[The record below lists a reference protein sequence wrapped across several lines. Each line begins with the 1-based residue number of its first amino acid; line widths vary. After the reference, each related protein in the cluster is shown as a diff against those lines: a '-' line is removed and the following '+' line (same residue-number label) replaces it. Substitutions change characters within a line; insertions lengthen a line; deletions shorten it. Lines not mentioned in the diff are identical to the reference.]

1 MIDLSRIER
10 GVAEVVSAHHPAER
24 QWFWTELRLIRER
37 WDSLRHPFY
46 VRWSGGELEPD
57 ELNRYAGQYRHAVQA
72 LATMTARAA
81 QEHEALAPH
90 ADEESSHVSLWD
102 DFARAAGNDG
112 GDAANLE
119 TRACVETWAA
129 EDGLLPTLARMY
141 AIERAQPEISRV
153 KREGLVDLYGYEDG
167 PATEYF
173 RLHERLDVEHAAEV
187 RELIEELAA
196 DEDEH
201 ALLDA
206 AESAVRANWRLLDGV
221 G

>member
-1 MIDLSRIER
+1 VSGALWDRIE
-10 GVAEVVSAHHPAER
+10 ER
-24 QWFWTELRLIRER
+24 CER
-37 WDSLRHPFY
+37 WNVLRHPFY
-46 VRWSGGELEPD
+46 VRWSAGELESA
-57 ELNRYAGQYRHAVQA
+57 ELNRYAGQYRHAVEA

-81 QEHEALAPH
+81 QEHEALESH
-90 ADEESSHVSLWD
+90 AVEEASHVSLWE

-112 GDAANLE
+112 GDPANLE

-196 DEDEH
+196 EEDEH
-201 ALLDA
+201 TLLDA

>member
-1 MIDLSRIER
+1 MEER
-10 GVAEVVSAHHPAER
+10 C
-24 QWFWTELRLIRER
+24 ER
-37 WDSLRHPFY
+37 WNVLRHPFY
-46 VRWSGGELEPD
+46 TRWSAGELEPG
-57 ELNRYAGQYRHAVQA
+57 ELTRYAGQYRHAVEA
-72 LATMTARAA
+72 LATMTERAA
-81 QEHEALAPH
+81 ERHDSLRPH
-90 ADEESSHVSLWD
+90 ADEEASHVSLWD
-102 DFARAAGNDG
+102 EFAHATGNEG
-112 GDAANLE
+112 GDRPNLE

-129 EDGLLPTLARMY
+129 DDGLLPTLARMY
-141 AIERAQPEISRV
+141 AIERAQPEIARV

-196 DEDEH
+196 EGDEH

-221 G
+221 S